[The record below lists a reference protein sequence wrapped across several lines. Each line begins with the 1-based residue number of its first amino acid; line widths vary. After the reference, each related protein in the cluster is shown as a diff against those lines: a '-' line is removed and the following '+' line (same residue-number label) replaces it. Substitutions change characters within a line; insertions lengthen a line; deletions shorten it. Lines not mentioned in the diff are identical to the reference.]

1 MERATTP
8 AAHATTTAASPA
20 PPAVAPADLGLLLL
34 RLPLGLL
41 MAGHGSQ
48 KLFGLFGGHGLQAT
62 GKGFEAL
69 GYRPGALFAGIAGA
83 SELLGGL
90 GLALGFLTPLAAAAV
105 IGVMINAMVVSAS
118 HGLWATEGGLE
129 YPMVIALLALAV
141 ALIGPGALA
150 VDRFFPWRRGGWRA
164 GALALVL
171 GGVGAAIV
179 LSL

>member
-1 MERATTP
+1 MERATTSAP
-8 AAHATTTAASPA
+8 HSTTTVVRPSPS
-20 PPAVAPADLGLLLL
+20 AVTPADVGLLLL

-41 MAGHGSQ
+41 LAGHGCQ
-48 KLFGLFGGHGLQAT
+48 KLFGLFGGHGLKAT
-62 GKGFEAL
+62 GEGFEAL
-69 GYRPGALFAGIAGA
+69 GYRPGVLFAGIAGA
-83 SELLGGL
+83 TEFLGGL
-90 GLALGFLTPLAAAAV
+90 GLALGFLIPLAAAAV

-129 YPMVIALLALAV
+129 YPMVIALVALAV

-150 VDRFFPWRRGGWRA
+150 GDRFFPWRHGGWRA

-179 LSL
+179 LTL

>member
-1 MERATTP
+1 MERATTSAP
-8 AAHATTTAASPA
+8 RPTATAVSPS
-20 PPAVAPADLGLLLL
+20 PSAVRPADLGLLLL

-41 MAGHGSQ
+41 MAGHGCQ

-83 SELLGGL
+83 SEFLGGL

-129 YPMVIALLALAV
+129 YPMVIAFLALAV
-141 ALIGPGALA
+141 ALIGPGTLA
-150 VDRFFPWRRGGWRA
+150 VDRFFPWRHGGWRA
-164 GALALVL
+164 GALALIL